1 MAPNKLY
8 LACVCRE
15 KCGDALTV
23 LALRPSID
31 HFNWQSV
38 LKICHL
44 VCRCYIA
51 LKRNHDN
58 QKDAAAYL
66 KKVLKIEK
74 TDNTGVQVGVDSLSE
89 VKEGEVS
96 VERDEKEKE
105 VGKLMKGEQRVYE
118 MW

>member
-8 LACVCRE
+8 LACVCHE

-23 LALRPSID
+23 LALRPSVD
-31 HFNWQSV
+31 HFNGQSV

-74 TDNTGVQVGVDSLSE
+74 TVNTGVQVGVDSLSE

-105 VGKLMKGEQRVYE
+105 VGELMKGEQRVYE
-118 MW
+118 M